1 MLHLAVMVL
10 VQLWSRLP
18 VIKKKTQNIITN
30 HILKKKLFLDFAPL
44 TLPALPAVS
53 SSLVSRSLC
62 HWHNRR
68 CHVSRLLRY
77 GKAGPHLA
85 LDRGACQPHTV
96 IIPELTSPLSIEL
109 LRRWGGHK
117 IPCSE
122 KQHCSGPRG
131 LWVKNECR
139 CIKEKKNKKPPA
151 ADDTVLIS

>member
-10 VQLWSRLP
+10 VQP
-18 VIKKKTQNIITN
+18 
-30 HILKKKLFLDFAPL
+30 PL
-44 TLPALPAVS
+44 LPAIS

-62 HWHNRR
+62 HRQYRR
-68 CHVSRLLRY
+68 CCVSRLLRD
-77 GKAGPHLA
+77 GKARSHLA

-117 IPCSE
+117 ISCSE

-131 LWVKNECR
+131 LRVKNECR
-139 CIKEKKNKKPPA
+139 CIKEKKDKTLDRLLMILFSSHTSA
-151 ADDTVLIS
+151 